1 MNATNL
7 RFLSVPLA
15 AVLLGAC
22 GERLDLEVKARIDG
36 QPAAQA
42 TVVVDREQLGVTDAQ
57 GVFAKQL
64 RKKAG
69 AEIDVTV
76 SKEMPGYR
84 IEPWKST
91 VLVKLPK
98 DGQAATY
105 RLDAD
110 LKAMRY
116 VTFRVSEK
124 DAPVPGAKVTVG
136 GKEAG
141 VTDDKGE
148 IVYLYRQQPAKGAE
162 LNVAKTG
169 YGAYRAVRQFE
180 PGQVIEVA
188 LNRQA
193 VVAIKALTDEYG
205 RTSGV
210 PGLSV
215 SIDGKTVGK
224 TDAQGGYTY
233 DYQGEPGKKTVI
245 ALAATG
251 YVPAVWKATVRLEGQ
266 VKLQRYF
273 YPTTPKPIRIGIYR
287 VVGNT
292 PGVDLKEVATQAE
305 QALATQLFKFP
316 AFREVPAERLQAE
329 VNQRKLS
336 IERITTKGWQDTPLR
351 ATVDMIALGSVAKDD
366 GGYLVEVKFHTAN
379 GKIIFSEIARA
390 RSAGGING
398 AVRDIANNVIER
410 FPLEGT
416 IVGREDDRYRINI
429 GKNWRIGR
437 GTEFTLTTPTL

>member
-124 DAPVPGAKVTVG
+124 DAAVSGAKVTGTLSDRTVNRS
-136 GKEAG
+136 
-141 VTDDKGE
+141 THR
-148 IVYLYRQQPAKGAE
+148 LC
-162 LNVAKTG
+162 TG
-169 YGAYRAVRQFE
+169 
-180 PGQVIEVA
+180 
-188 LNRQA
+188 
-193 VVAIKALTDEYG
+193 
-205 RTSGV
+205 
-210 PGLSV
+210 
-215 SIDGKTVGK
+215 
-224 TDAQGGYTY
+224 
-233 DYQGEPGKKTVI
+233 
-245 ALAATG
+245 
-251 YVPAVWKATVRLEGQ
+251 KATFSLTRH
-266 VKLQRYF
+266 
-273 YPTTPKPIRIGIYR
+273 
-287 VVGNT
+287 
-292 PGVDLKEVATQAE
+292 VASRPHRT
-305 QALATQLFKFP
+305 
-316 AFREVPAERLQAE
+316 
-329 VNQRKLS
+329 
-336 IERITTKGWQDTPLR
+336 
-351 ATVDMIALGSVAKDD
+351 
-366 GGYLVEVKFHTAN
+366 
-379 GKIIFSEIARA
+379 
-390 RSAGGING
+390 
-398 AVRDIANNVIER
+398 
-410 FPLEGT
+410 
-416 IVGREDDRYRINI
+416 
-429 GKNWRIGR
+429 
-437 GTEFTLTTPTL
+437 

>member
-7 RFLSVPLA
+7 RFLSVLLA

-124 DAPVPGAKVTVG
+124 DAPVPRS
-136 GKEAG
+136 E
-141 VTDDKGE
+141 E
-148 IVYLYRQQPAKGAE
+148 R
-162 LNVAKTG
+162 
-169 YGAYRAVRQFE
+169 R
-180 PGQVIEVA
+180 
-188 LNRQA
+188 
-193 VVAIKALTDEYG
+193 
-205 RTSGV
+205 
-210 PGLSV
+210 
-215 SIDGKTVGK
+215 VGK
-224 TDAQGGYTY
+224 G
-233 DYQGEPGKKTVI
+233 
-245 ALAATG
+245 
-251 YVPAVWKATVRLEGQ
+251 
-266 VKLQRYF
+266 
-273 YPTTPKPIRIGIYR
+273 
-287 VVGNT
+287 
-292 PGVDLKEVATQAE
+292 
-305 QALATQLFKFP
+305 
-316 AFREVPAERLQAE
+316 
-329 VNQRKLS
+329 
-336 IERITTKGWQDTPLR
+336 
-351 ATVDMIALGSVAKDD
+351 
-366 GGYLVEVKFHTAN
+366 
-379 GKIIFSEIARA
+379 
-390 RSAGGING
+390 
-398 AVRDIANNVIER
+398 
-410 FPLEGT
+410 
-416 IVGREDDRYRINI
+416 GRER
-429 GKNWRIGR
+429 W
-437 GTEFTLTTPTL
+437 TEESRNACQ